1 VRSDL
6 PSVSRAARFH
16 ARPPATRPSRPSRN
30 PHRRQARR
38 NDFELFRRAVEHC
51 FGRADL
57 RLANGRRR
65 LDIHSHRMLE
75 IDEIV
80 VGVGISGDGVGR
92 SGLAGRRIGQRD
104 RLRRDRRRPAEGRVV
119 KDRQIFGDCAT
130 GRRIKVLDLGDD
142 APSMRIGRDHAGV
155 DCRGLDEAIFRAPTI
170 YCGSRELN
178 EVLEISS
185 VALLRLPRVRVA
197 RVSAD

>member
-1 VRSDL
+1 VRLDSTLVHQPPDHLGRAVTRIGDRRDGTTSNCSAVRS
-6 PSVSRAARFH
+6 SI
-16 ARPPATRPSRPSRN
+16 
-30 PHRRQARR
+30 
-38 NDFELFRRAVEHC
+38 
-51 FGRADL
+51 RADL